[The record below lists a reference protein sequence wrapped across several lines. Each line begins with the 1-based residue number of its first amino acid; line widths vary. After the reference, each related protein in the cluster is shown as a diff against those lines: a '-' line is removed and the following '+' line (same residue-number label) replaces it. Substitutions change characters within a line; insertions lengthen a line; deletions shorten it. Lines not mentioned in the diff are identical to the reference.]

1 MAISTIDESQRNAA
15 KVAGIAYL
23 ISFAIVVSAFY
34 GIYARLVVP
43 GNMAETARNI
53 IAHERLFRIVIAGDV
68 LYGAG
73 TVAVL
78 TALYVILRPVNRGL
92 AVLAAFGRLVWA
104 LMYLVIPFNLFYVV
118 RLLGGADY
126 VRAFEAERWQALM
139 RLHLAAGFDAYY
151 VGLLFWGLAS
161 TVCSYLWLKSNY
173 IPKALAVWGLL
184 SSVWAAVCAFVFFI
198 FPGFGQAINLY
209 SFDTPLGLFELAT
222 SFWLVFKG
230 LKASSVAAAGK
241 ASV

>member
-23 ISFAIVVSAFY
+23 LSFAIVVSAFY
-34 GIYARLVVP
+34 GLYARLVVP
-43 GNMAETARNI
+43 GNTAETARNI
-53 IAHERLFRIVIAGDV
+53 IAHERLFRIIIACDV
-68 LYGAG
+68 LYGVG

-104 LMYLVIPFNLFYVV
+104 LMYLVIPLNLFYVL
-118 RLLGGADY
+118 RLLGGADSL
-126 VRAFEAERWQALM
+126 RAFEAERLHALM

-161 TVCSYLWLKSNY
+161 TVCSYLWLKSDY
-173 IPKALAVWGLL
+173 IPKALAVCGVLT
-184 SSVWAAVCAFVFFI
+184 SAWAAVCAFVFFI
-198 FPGFGQAINLY
+198 FPGFGQAVNLY
-209 SFDTPLGLFELAT
+209 SFDTPIGLFELAT
-222 SFWLVFKG
+222 SFWLLFKG
-230 LKASSVAAAGK
+230 IRTPLAA
-241 ASV
+241 

>member
-1 MAISTIDESQRNAA
+1 MAISAIDESQRNAA

-23 ISFAIVVSAFY
+23 LSFGIVVSAFY
-34 GIYARLVVP
+34 GIYTRLVIP
-43 GNMAETARNI
+43 GNTAETARNI
-53 IAHERLFRIVIAGDV
+53 IAHERLFRILIAGDV
-68 LYGAG
+68 LYGVG

-104 LMYLVIPFNLFYVV
+104 LMYLVIPLNLFYVQ
-118 RLLGGADY
+118 RLLGSADFS
-126 VRAFEAERWQALM
+126 RAFEADRLQALM
-139 RLHLAAGFDAYY
+139 RLHLVAGFDAYY

-173 IPKALAVWGLL
+173 IPKVLAIWGLL
-184 SSVWAAVCAFVFFI
+184 SSAWAAMCAFVFFI
-198 FPGFGQAINLY
+198 FPGFGQAVNLY
-209 SFDTPLGLFELAT
+209 SFDTPIGLFELAT

-230 LKASSVAAAGK
+230 LKPSGVAAPGK
-241 ASV
+241 ASI

>member
-1 MAISTIDESQRNAA
+1 MAISAIDESQRNAA

-23 ISFAIVVSAFY
+23 LSFAMVVSAFY

-43 GNMAETARNI
+43 GNTAEAARNI
-53 IAHERLFRIVIAGDV
+53 IAHERLFRIVIACDV

-78 TALYVILRPVNRGL
+78 TALYVILRPVNRVL
-92 AVLAAFGRLVWA
+92 AVLAAFSRLVWA
-104 LMYLVIPFNLFYVV
+104 LMYLVIPLNLFYVL
-118 RLLGGADY
+118 RLLRGADY
-126 VRAFEAERWQALM
+126 VRGLEAERLQALV

-161 TVCSYLWLKSNY
+161 TICSYLWLKSNY
-173 IPKALAVWGLL
+173 IPRFLAVWGVL
-184 SSVWAAVCAFVFFI
+184 SSAWAAVCALVFFI
-198 FPGFGQAINLY
+198 FPGFGQAVNLY

-222 SFWLVFKG
+222 SFWLVFQG
-230 LKASSVAAAGK
+230 LKPSGVAAAGK
-241 ASV
+241 TSI